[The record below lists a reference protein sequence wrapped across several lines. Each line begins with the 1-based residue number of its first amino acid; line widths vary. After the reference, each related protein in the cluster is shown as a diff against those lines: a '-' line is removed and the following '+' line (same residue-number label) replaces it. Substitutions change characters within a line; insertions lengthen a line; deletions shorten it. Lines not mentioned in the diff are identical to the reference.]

1 MLEQFRASS
10 GSQIT
15 TSTVRKGEIFC
26 VMGLSGSGKST
37 LVRHVKRLLDPSA
50 GQILIHGQDVMT
62 FDETAPRE
70 LRNRRIAMVF
80 QSFGLLPHRTVRDN
94 VVMRSKSGEPVRR
107 AGGRRPTVSWK
118 WSVCAAVACPR
129 LVVQRL
135 S

>member
-10 GSQIT
+10 GVADNNF
-15 TSTVRKGEIFC
+15 TVRKGEIFC

-80 QSFGLLPHRTVRDN
+80 QSFGL
-94 VVMRSKSGEPVRR
+94 VVSQGWWKIGEL
-107 AGGRRPTVSWK
+107 A
-118 WSVCAAVACPR
+118 
-129 LVVQRL
+129 
-135 S
+135 